1 MHETQPESVQLK
13 IQLEMLVAIGQT
25 VLVAVFESWPT
36 HVYRSLETVITALI
50 YVYSYL
56 IGWPSLYSVEESR
69 LCSWSGVRGL
79 ISLGLVLP

>member
-25 VLVAVFESWPT
+25 VLAAVFESWPT

-56 IGWPSLYSVEESR
+56 TG
-69 LCSWSGVRGL
+69 
-79 ISLGLVLP
+79 